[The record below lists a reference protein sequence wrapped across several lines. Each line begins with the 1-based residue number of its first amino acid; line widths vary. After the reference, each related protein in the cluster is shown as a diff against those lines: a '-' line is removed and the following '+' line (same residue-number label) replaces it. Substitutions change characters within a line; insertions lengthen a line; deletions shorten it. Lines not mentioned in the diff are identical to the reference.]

1 MRTEDEDPSATR
13 TTQKN
18 APAGPPI
25 EGHSELVDTAHTPVT
40 TAVADTAVS
49 NALSRGFITK

>member
-1 MRTEDEDPSATR
+1 M
-13 TTQKN
+13 TQKR
-18 APAGPPI
+18 APVGPPI
-25 EGHSELVDTAHTPVT
+25 DGHSDVVDTAHTPVT